1 MSEKNG
7 RIPRIAM
14 SAEERRWR
22 SRLTQLVSQ
31 HRFMHATLLRRRRVC
46 GKPNCRCTRGQ
57 KHESLYLMLRK
68 QGKLHQLYVP
78 KQWEQAVQ
86 QWVDND
92 HEIRDLM
99 EQISQLHWQRVKNRQ
114 G

>member
-1 MSEKNG
+1 
-7 RIPRIAM
+7 
-14 SAEERRWR
+14 
-22 SRLTQLVSQ
+22 
-31 HRFMHATLLRRRRVC
+31 
-46 GKPNCRCTRGQ
+46 
-57 KHESLYLMLRK
+57 MLRK